1 LANAS
6 RVDGHGKALWTAI
19 QPLRS
24 KAPEFAK
31 ALPSSGREGVV
42 WLRPDLVAEV
52 EFRGWTSDGLL
63 RAASFK
69 SLREDKDAREV
80 SRK

>member
-1 LANAS
+1 
-6 RVDGHGKALWTAI
+6 VDGHGKALWTAI

-31 ALPSSGREGVV
+31 ALPSCGRKGVV
-42 WLRPDLVAEV
+42 WLWPDLVAEV
-52 EFRGWTSDGLL
+52 EFRGCDDLL